1 MTHLLDPKEIEVE
14 KKATSFAV
22 QERVIK
28 LQAEEA
34 RLNRV
39 VCDLGEKIKAIES
52 EVAAAEADKEYRL
65 KRRKTVLQTEVEI
78 LESRRKE
85 ALKPIIAEREE
96 IKKEK
101 DSIIEL
107 KKDVE
112 EREKII
118 IIEKQ
123 EIKEKSNDLNK
134 KEKIIIEAE
143 KELGKKKESIEK
155 TITFL
160 DSQTKLLLEKG
171 TAINEREAKIA
182 ERELAVREREAKAI
196 MIERANDVTRQQ
208 FADKEKEIAGKER
221 MIADKYQT
229 LQRAIAEANKKNN
242 IKI

>member
-1 MTHLLDPKEIEVE
+1 MTHLLDPKEIEIE

-39 VCDLGEKIKAIES
+39 VCDLGEKVKSIET

-65 KRRKTVLQTEVEI
+65 NIRRTVLQTEVEA
-78 LESRRKE
+78 LESRRKS

-112 EREKII
+112 KREKII
-118 IIEKQ
+118 IADKQ
-123 EIKEKSNDLNK
+123 EIRERASDLNK
-134 KEKIIIEAE
+134 KEQIIIQAE
-143 KELGKKKESIEK
+143 KELGGKKESIEK
-155 TITFL
+155 TIIFL

-171 TAINEREAKIA
+171 TAIDEREAKIA
-182 ERELAVREREAKAI
+182 ERELAVLEREAKAI

-208 FADKEKEIAGKER
+208 FADKDKEIAGQER

-229 LQRAIAEANKKNN
+229 LQRAITESNKKNN